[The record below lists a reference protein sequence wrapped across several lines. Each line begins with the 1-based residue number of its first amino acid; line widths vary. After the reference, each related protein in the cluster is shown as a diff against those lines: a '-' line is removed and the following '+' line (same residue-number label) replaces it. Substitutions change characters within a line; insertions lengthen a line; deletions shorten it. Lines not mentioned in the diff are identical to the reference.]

1 VRGQGAARLRVV
13 ANSFV
18 PRIRMRVAAD
28 TSIKPDTVFPRS
40 RTPADDATQ
49 QNLYSYYKIVG
60 AGALPMP
67 QSGRVAIGGLS
78 GARTYLRFDVPPMV
92 LDSVQVIR
100 ASLLLTQS
108 KPRSAGAFVDTLTVF
123 TQPVLSSPTITD
135 IFTESQFLGGARAYG
150 VDSVRFAVRDSGLK
164 SIELVNLVRFWKQVG
179 SANSSR
185 SIVLR
190 ALEEGATPAE
200 ASIFSN
206 EGPVDVRPRL
216 RLTYVPR
223 HGFGIP

>member
-1 VRGQGAARLRVV
+1 VRGQGAARLRIA
-13 ANSFV
+13 ANSFF

-28 TSIKPDTVFPRS
+28 TSIKPDTVAPFS
-40 RTPADDATQ
+40 RTPTSDATLQ
-49 QNLYSYYKIVG
+49 SLYAYYKIVG
-60 AGALPMP
+60 AGTLPLP
-67 QSGRVAIGGLS
+67 PSGRVAIGGLS
-78 GARTYLRFDVPPMV
+78 GARTYLRFDIPPLV

-100 ASLLLTQS
+100 ASLLLSQT
-108 KPRSAGAFVDTLTVF
+108 KPRSIGAYVDTLTVF
-123 TQPVLSSPTITD
+123 TQPVLSAPTVTD
-135 IFTESQFLGGARAYG
+135 IFTASQFLGGARAYG
-150 VDSVRFAVRDSGLK
+150 VDSVRFAARDSGLK

-179 SANSSR
+179 GANSSR

-200 ASIFSN
+200 VNIFSN
-206 EGPVDVRPRL
+206 EGPLDVRPRL